1 MTSFIPKILIVD
13 DLPQNL
19 FLLEA
24 VLKKE
29 EVSVVKAKSGKE
41 ALEKL
46 KDNIFSLAL
55 LDVLMPEMDGFELAE
70 RIRIDE
76 RHRLLPIIFV
86 SANYLD
92 DVSIFKGYKAGAV
105 DYITKPFNRDIL
117 LSKVRIFTELAR
129 QREEILEQNER
140 MEILLNDQIE
150 SQNTIAEQLMLEQA
164 YSKVTSFF
172 VGDFELEK
180 SLQKALEVIS
190 NLIQATGAF
199 FYNYKTIPNKFEAG
213 VFWHQ
218 DTTNPD
224 KEKLSQIFN
233 EEIITQLPKLRTKVI
248 IKKEAEVLAPSI
260 DFILVPIH
268 VFNELQAIMF
278 FFNEEY
284 ALRFFD
290 KFQRLGLFTDLISSA
305 LERMEVQKKLHH
317 TERLAGIGEIAAGI
331 AHELNQPLN
340 TISLGIDNLML
351 AVKTGKATE
360 EYLDKKSK
368 KIFDNILRTRSII
381 DHVRTFSRDQDGYIN
396 SEFNIND
403 SIKNAISLI
412 SEQYTNHGIAL
423 ISNFSEDLPKP
434 EGNTYKFE
442 EVILNFL
449 SNAMHAVEHRKK
461 SEGMNYFGEINIHS
475 YQQNGQILVDV
486 IDNGCGIPEHILSK
500 IMQPF
505 FTTKEEGKG
514 TGLGLSIAYG
524 IIKDMNGTID
534 FTSTVGSG
542 TRVQVAFSLN
552 KSYAQQQQKKE

>member
-29 EVSVVKAKSGKE
+29 AVSVVKAKSGKE

-46 KDNIFSLAL
+46 RDNIFSLAL

-70 RIRIDE
+70 RIRKDE
-76 RHRLLPIIFV
+76 NHRLLPIIFV

-92 DVSIFKGYKAGAV
+92 DVSIFKGYQAGAV

-117 LSKVRIFTELAR
+117 LSKVRIFTELAC
-129 QREEILEQNER
+129 QKEEILEQNER
-140 MEILLNDQIE
+140 MEILLTDQID
-150 SQNTIAEQLMLEQA
+150 SQKTIAEQLLLEQA

-180 SLQKALEVIS
+180 SLQQALEVIG
-190 NLIQATGAF
+190 NLIRATGAF
-199 FYNYKTIPNKFEAG
+199 FYNYKPIPNTFEVG

-218 DTTNPD
+218 DTCNLD
-224 KEKLSQIFN
+224 KEKLSKIFD
-233 EEIITQLPKLRTKVI
+233 EELATHLPNLRAKVI

-268 VFNELQAIMF
+268 VFNELRAIMF
-278 FFNEEY
+278 FCNEEY
-284 ALRFFD
+284 SLQFFD
-290 KFQRLGLFTDLISSA
+290 KFRRLGLFTDLISSA
-305 LERMEVQKKLHH
+305 LERMEVQKKLQH

-340 TISLGIDNLML
+340 TISLGIDNLLL
-351 AVKTGKATE
+351 AVKSGKATE
-360 EYLDKKSK
+360 EYLNKKSK

-396 SEFNIND
+396 SEFNLND

-412 SEQYTNHGIAL
+412 SEQYVNHGISIIL
-423 ISNFSEDLPKP
+423 NLEENLPKP
-434 EGNTYKFE
+434 IGNTYKFE

-449 SNAMHAVEHRKK
+449 SNAMHAVGSRKE
-461 SEGMNYFGEINIHS
+461 SEGMNYFGEITIHS
-475 YQQNGQILVDV
+475 YQQNDKIVVDV
-486 IDNGCGIPEHILSK
+486 TDNGCGIPEHILSK

-514 TGLGLSIAYG
+514 TGLGLSIAFG
-524 IIKDMNGTID
+524 IIKDMNGSID

-542 TRVQVAFSLN
+542 TKVQVALTMN
-552 KSYAQQQQKKE
+552 KKFAQQQQKKE

>member
-1 MTSFIPKILIVD
+1 MTSFLPKILIVD
-13 DLPQNL
+13 DLVQNL
-19 FLLEA
+19 VLLEA

-29 EVSVVKAKSGKE
+29 AVTVVKAKSGKE

-70 RIRIDE
+70 RIRKDE
-76 RHRLLPIIFV
+76 PHRLLPIIFV

-92 DVSIFKGYKAGAV
+92 EVSIFKGYKAGAV

-117 LSKVRIFTELAR
+117 LSKVRVFTELAR
-129 QREEILEQNER
+129 QKEEILEQNER

-150 SQNTIAEQLMLEQA
+150 SQKTIAEQLMLEQA

-180 SLQKALEVIS
+180 SLLKALEVIS
-190 NLIQATGAF
+190 NLIRASGAF
-199 FYNYKTIPNKFEAG
+199 FYNYKPISNKYEAG
-213 VFWHQ
+213 AFWHQ
-218 DTTNPD
+218 ETTNPN
-224 KEKLSQIFN
+224 KEKLSVIFY
-233 EEIITQLPKLRTKVI
+233 EELDTHLPELRKKVI
-248 IKKEAEVLAPSI
+248 IKNEAEVLAPSI

-278 FFNEEY
+278 FFNEEIS
-284 ALRFFD
+284 LQFFD

-331 AHELNQPLN
+331 AHEINQPLN
-340 TISLGIDNLML
+340 TISLGIDNVML
-351 AVKTGKATE
+351 AVKSGKATE
-360 EYLDKKSK
+360 EYLDKKAK

-396 SEFNIND
+396 AEFNIND

-412 SEQYTNHGIAL
+412 SEQYVNHGILLNSAL
-423 ISNFSEDLPKP
+423 TENLVKLV
-434 EGNTYKFE
+434 GNTYKFE
-442 EVILNFL
+442 EVILNIL

-461 SEGMNYFGEINIHS
+461 SEGINFFGEININS
-475 YQQNGQILVDV
+475 YQQNDRIIVDV

-500 IMQPF
+500 IIQPF

-514 TGLGLSIAYG
+514 TGLGLSIAFG

-542 TRVQVAFSLN
+542 TRVRVALTT
-552 KSYAQQQQKKE
+552 KK